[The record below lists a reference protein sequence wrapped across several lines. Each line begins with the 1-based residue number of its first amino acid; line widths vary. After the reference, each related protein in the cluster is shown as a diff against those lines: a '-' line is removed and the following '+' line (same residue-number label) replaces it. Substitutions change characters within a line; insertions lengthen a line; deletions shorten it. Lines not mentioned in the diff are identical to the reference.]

1 MATSELRLA
10 MDPDEIDIELRGVD
24 REIIKMLADGRCTRR
39 HLADTLGYT
48 GEYVYQR
55 VTRLMEHGIVE
66 KIHDGFY
73 ELAADGGEV
82 IEDEAPAPAP
92 SQPAADRSQEV
103 TLPDTLPNHI
113 DRADARAAIRAAVEL
128 VAADGGVHRSEIA
141 EAISETHP
149 LGYDNFTRKGSW
161 WRKVIKPGLEV
172 NGCAYD
178 NGPGWQRSDD
188 L

>member
-1 MATSELRLA
+1 MAPGELRLA
-10 MDPDEIDIELRGVD
+10 MNPDEIDIELRTVD
-24 REIIKMLADGRCTRR
+24 QEIIEMLEDGRCTRR

-73 ELAADGGEV
+73 ELATDGGEV
-82 IEDEAPAPAP
+82 VADDAPAP
-92 SQPAADRSQEV
+92 SPPTVAQDTEI

-113 DRADARAAIRAAVEL
+113 DHADARAAIQAAVEL
-128 VAADGGVHRSEIA
+128 VAADGGVQRSEIA
-141 EAISETHP
+141 ATIGETHS
-149 LGYDNFTRKGSW
+149 LGYDNFGRKGSW

-172 NGCAYD
+172 NGCEYE
-178 NGPGWQRSDD
+178 NGPGWSK
-188 L
+188 